1 MHTVY
6 SLQLCIRRGI
16 VGDLNVCPFFNVRDQ
31 VSHPCQTTGKIMV
44 MYILI
49 FILAEIL
56 PLTNGDPI
64 MKLNVPLGL
73 SMKLHLPLSLSLL
86 QYIFM
91 WMKLYI
97 SLGLL

>member
-1 MHTVY
+1 
-6 SLQLCIRRGI
+6 
-16 VGDLNVCPFFNVRDQ
+16 
-31 VSHPCQTTGKIMV
+31 MV